1 MVKNPPASAGDVGSA
16 VQAWKAWTTDSQIP
30 MTPPARR
37 PLLLSVPVFM
47 EANLADVT
55 GVLLSAMSRGSGLAL
70 LGGLRQ
76 SHVTSLSLRFLF
88 CEMGPMGS
96 FLLLTRMET

>member
-1 MVKNPPASAGDVGSA
+1 M
-16 VQAWKAWTTDSQIP
+16 QAWKAWTTDSQIP

-70 LGGLRQ
+70 LGGK
-76 SHVTSLSLRFLF
+76 VSLNMTIVATVAKS
-88 CEMGPMGS
+88 CS
-96 FLLLTRMET
+96 

>member
-1 MVKNPPASAGDVGSA
+1 M
-16 VQAWKAWTTDSQIP
+16 QAWKAWTTDSQIP

-96 FLLLTRMET
+96 FLLLHVLPKQKGL